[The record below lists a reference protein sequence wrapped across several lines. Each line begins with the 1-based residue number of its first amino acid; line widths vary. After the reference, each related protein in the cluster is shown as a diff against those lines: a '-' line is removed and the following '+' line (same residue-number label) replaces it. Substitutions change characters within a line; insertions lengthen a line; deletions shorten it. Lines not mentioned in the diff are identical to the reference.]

1 MPISG
6 LTDMNFP
13 ICLLSHQKISSFST
27 SRRKANETS
36 LAKKCQISVTFNNFP
51 GKESRNSQSLLVPAS
66 LAAHILKPKSQTYP
80 V

>member
-13 ICLLSHQKISSFST
+13 IWS
-27 SRRKANETS
+27 KANEAS
-36 LAKKCQISVTFNNFP
+36 LAIKCQISVTFNYFL
-51 GKESRNSQSLLVPAS
+51 GKESRNSQSLFVPAS
-66 LAAHILKPKSQTYP
+66 PAAHNPKYKSQTYP